1 MNFNYMKT
9 KPNTVKEWVRIFKK
23 ELKSLY
29 PEKEIQAIVYL
40 IFEDLLGFSKTD
52 LILKSSFE
60 LPLSILDR
68 LKSSLTE
75 LKKNKPIQYITGK
88 TEFYGCQ
95 IKVTPD
101 VLIPRPETE
110 ELVKWVIEETNDP
123 ADIIDFGT
131 GSGCIAIALG
141 KLLPFSNID
150 AVDHS
155 TKALELARENAARN
169 GVNNIH
175 FYPFDIT
182 DPSGISKLYDIIV
195 SNPPYIPEKEK
206 ELISSNV
213 IDFEPGEA
221 LFVPNDNPLIFYTA
235 LCEMGEK
242 ILKPGGKI
250 YFEIHENMG
259 NRILSLL
266 REKKF
271 REVLFKKDI
280 NGKDRMVR
288 GIINFSR

>member
-1 MNFNYMKT
+1 M
-9 KPNTVKEWVRIFKK
+9 
-23 ELKSLY
+23 
-29 PEKEIQAIVYL
+29 
-40 IFEDLLGFSKTD
+40 
-52 LILKSSFE
+52 
-60 LPLSILDR
+60 
-68 LKSSLTE
+68 
-75 LKKNKPIQYITGK
+75 
-88 TEFYGCQ
+88 
-95 IKVTPD
+95 
-101 VLIPRPETE
+101 LIPRPETE

-155 TKALELARENAARN
+155 TKALELARENAVRN

-182 DPSGISKLYDIIV
+182 DPSEISKRYDIIV

-213 IDFEPGEA
+213 IDFEPVEA

-271 REVLFKKDI
+271 REVRLKKDI

>member
-1 MNFNYMKT
+1 MQT
-9 KPNTVKEWVRIFKK
+9 KANTVKEWVRIFKK

-29 PEKEIQAIVYL
+29 PEKEIQAIVYV

-52 LILKSSFE
+52 LILNNSFE
-60 LPLSILDR
+60 LPQSVLDK
-68 LKSSLTE
+68 LKFNLAE
-75 LKKNKPIQYITGK
+75 LKTNKPIQYITGES
-88 TEFYGCQ
+88 EFYGCQ

-110 ELVKWVIEETNDP
+110 EFVKWVIEETNDP

-141 KLLPFSNID
+141 KHLPFSNID

-182 DPSGISKLYDIIV
+182 DPSGISKLYDIII

-206 ELISSNV
+206 ELISRNV

-221 LFVPNDNPLIFYTA
+221 LFVPNDNPLIFYDA
-235 LCEMGEK
+235 LCEIGKE
-242 ILKPGGKI
+242 ILKPGGRI

-259 NRILSLL
+259 DKILTLL

-271 REVLFKKDI
+271 SEVILKKDI

-288 GIINFSR
+288 GIINYCR

>member
-1 MNFNYMKT
+1 MKT
-9 KPNTVKEWVRIFKK
+9 NPNTVKEWVLIFKK
-23 ELKSLY
+23 ELKYLY
-29 PEKEIQAIVYL
+29 QEKEIQGIVYL

-60 LPLSILDR
+60 LPLSILDK

-169 GVNNIH
+169 GINNIH
-175 FYPFDIT
+175 FFPFDIT
-182 DPSGISKLYDIIV
+182 DPSLISKLYDIIV

-206 ELISSNV
+206 ELISSNI
-213 IDFEPGEA
+213 IDFEPVEA

-242 ILKPGGKI
+242 ILKPEGRI

-259 NRILSLL
+259 DKILTLL

-271 REVLFKKDI
+271 SEVFLKKDI

-288 GIINFSR
+288 GIRT

>member
-1 MNFNYMKT
+1 MQT
-9 KPNTVKEWVRIFKK
+9 KANTVKEWVHIFKK

-29 PEKEIQAIVYL
+29 QEKEIQAIVYV

-52 LILKSSFE
+52 LILNNSFE
-60 LPLSILDR
+60 LPQSVLDK
-68 LKSSLTE
+68 LKSNLAE
-75 LKKNKPIQYITGK
+75 LKTNKPIQYITGK

-141 KLLPFSNID
+141 KHLPFSNID

-175 FYPFDIT
+175 FYPFDIK
-182 DPSGISKLYDIIV
+182 DPSGISKLYDIII

-206 ELISSNV
+206 ELISNNV
-213 IDFEPGEA
+213 INFEPGEA
-221 LFVPNDNPLIFYTA
+221 LFVPNDNPLIFYDA
-235 LCEMGEK
+235 LCEIGKE
-242 ILKPGGKI
+242 ILKPGGRI
-250 YFEIHENMG
+250 YFEIHENIG
-259 NRILSLL
+259 DKILTLL

-271 REVLFKKDI
+271 SEVRLKKDL
-280 NGKDRMVR
+280 NGKDRMVS
-288 GIINFSR
+288 GIINFNR